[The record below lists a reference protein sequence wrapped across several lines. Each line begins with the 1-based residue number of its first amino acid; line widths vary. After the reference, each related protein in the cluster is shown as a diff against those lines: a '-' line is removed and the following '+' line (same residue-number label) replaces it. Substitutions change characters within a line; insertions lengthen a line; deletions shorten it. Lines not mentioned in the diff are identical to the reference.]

1 MNNETWRLECTLH
14 DSLPKSEALLL
25 FKSSILNSDSILR
38 VSYLPKECFSL
49 LIQSKDQRGS
59 SRWLYIRP
67 PARTRKTGKQLT
79 VWQER
84 RLDSRERD
92 ERGAQKL
99 EEKKRKSLEVVVEAL
114 LNKEKYQ
121 YLSPRC
127 HFCLDRGLNRLT
139 RILARGAFNLSSQ
152 AAKRHDLIVFFV

>member
-1 MNNETWRLECTLH
+1 MIIYTSPRAN
-14 DSLPKSEALLL
+14 
-25 FKSSILNSDSILR
+25 
-38 VSYLPKECFSL
+38 
-49 LIQSKDQRGS
+49 SKDGKAVDC
-59 SRWLYIRP
+59 L
-67 PARTRKTGKQLT
+67 TRETFRQ
-79 VWQER
+79 Q
-84 RLDSRERD
+84 RERD

-139 RILARGAFNLSSQ
+139 RIRARGAFNLSSQ